1 VIAVLNWSLN
11 HWWVFLWLSI
21 FGVFEGVRD
30 FFAGIG
36 AAILELSDRVTG
48 ATNARWNSPA
58 RGLRPDRLPAPATLP
73 AAPCRHRN
81 LVSVRDRSE
90 TVVAWLCKGC
100 DARLPAD
107 FSVYEEDL

>member
-1 VIAVLNWSLN
+1 
-11 HWWVFLWLSI
+11 
-21 FGVFEGVRD
+21 
-30 FFAGIG
+30 
-36 AAILELSDRVTG
+36 
-48 ATNARWNSPA
+48 
-58 RGLRPDRLPAPATLP
+58 
-73 AAPCRHRN
+73 